1 MKKEDNWTAYETEE
15 KADNEVR
22 EISTLTYSE
31 VSKWAS
37 GVCDK
42 CHERYTAAPII
53 KGKPQCPNCD
63 SI

>member
-1 MKKEDNWTAYETEE
+1 MYEDEDEVEIEEVKEI
-15 KADNEVR
+15 K
-22 EISTLTYSE
+22 TLTLSE

-42 CHERYTAAPII
+42 CHQRYTAVPII
-53 KGKPQCPNCD
+53 DGKPQCPNCD

>member
-1 MKKEDNWTAYETEE
+1 MYNDEEDVEE
-15 KADNEVR
+15 KEEVK
-22 EISTLTYSE
+22 EISSLTYSE

-42 CHERYTAAPII
+42 CHQRYTAVPII
-53 KGKPQCPNCD
+53 DGKPQCPNCD

>member
-1 MKKEDNWTAYETEE
+1 MNNWINDDEEEDKVE
-15 KADNEVR
+15 
-22 EISTLTYSE
+22 EISTLTLSE
-31 VSKWAS
+31 VNKWAS